1 LRHLKEGRLALSD
14 YDVSRR
20 IFLMRRMIYT
30 ALLGLI
36 LTTSVGCLIPAY
48 SGNRV
53 RRTQQMIFNSEDQR
67 SILNFW
73 ERFWHLDQPDHMNSQ
88 RVHGGVI

>member
-1 LRHLKEGRLALSD
+1 
-14 YDVSRR
+14 
-20 IFLMRRMIYT
+20 MRRMIYT

-48 SGNRV
+48 SGNRA

-67 SILNFW
+67 AILNYW
-73 ERFWHLDQPDHMNSQ
+73 ERFWHLDQPDHMTPQ